1 MKREIKDMS
10 KDEIND
16 FLSNQKIGVLSLSEN
31 DSSYSIPLAYSY
43 DGENI
48 YLTLGPQGR
57 KMECI
62 QKNKNVC
69 FVVYHQPPSTAG
81 GMPEWK
87 SIICNGVIERITD
100 PESIEKAVR
109 SGEKHMGMPEG
120 TWNGLLEKT
129 LQAPEA
135 SCFWKV
141 KIAEIN
147 GKQT

>member
-1 MKREIKDMS
+1 MKREIKTMS

-16 FLSNQKIGVLSLSEN
+16 FLSSQKIGVLSLNEN
-31 DSSYSIPLAYSY
+31 NSSYSIPLAYSY
-43 DGENI
+43 DKENI

-62 QKNKNVC
+62 KKNKNVC
-69 FVVYHQPPSTAG
+69 FVVYDQPPSEG
-81 GMPEWK
+81 GIPEWR
-87 SIICNGVIERITD
+87 SIICNGTIERLTT
-100 PESIEKAVR
+100 PESITTAVR
-109 SGEKHMGMPEG
+109 TGEKHMGMPEG

-141 KIAEIN
+141 KIAKIN

>member
-1 MKREIKDMS
+1 MS

-16 FLSNQKIGVLSLSEN
+16 FLSNQKIGILSLSEN

-43 DGENI
+43 DKENI

-69 FVVYHQPPSTAG
+69 FVVYDQPPSEG

-87 SIICNGVIERITD
+87 SIICNGIIERLTTPRASQQLSE
-100 PESIEKAVR
+100 PEKNIWVCRGNMER
-109 SGEKHMGMPEG
+109 TSGE
-120 TWNGLLEKT
+120 N

-135 SCFWKV
+135 SCFWKI
-141 KIAEIN
+141 KIAEIS

>member
-1 MKREIKDMS
+1 MKREIKTMS

-16 FLSNQKIGVLSLSEN
+16 FLSNQKIGILSLSEN

-43 DGENI
+43 DKENI

-69 FVVYHQPPSTAG
+69 FVVYDRPSSEG
-81 GMPEWK
+81 GMPGWK

-100 PESIEKAVR
+100 PKNIEKAVR
-109 SGEKHMGMPEG
+109 SGEKHMEIGR
-120 TWNGLLEKT
+120 
-129 LQAPEA
+129 A
-135 SCFWKV
+135 SCRERV
-141 KIAEIN
+141 
-147 GKQT
+147 

>member
-1 MKREIKDMS
+1 MKREINTMS
-10 KDEIND
+10 KDEINN
-16 FLSNQKIGVLSLSEN
+16 FLSKQKIGVLSLSDK
-31 DSSYSIPLAYSY
+31 DSSYAIPLAYSY

-69 FVVYHQPPSTAG
+69 FVVYHQPPPTAG
-81 GMPEWK
+81 GMPEWQ
-87 SIICNGVIERITD
+87 SIICNGVIERLTD
-100 PESIEKAVR
+100 PESIEKAIR
-109 SGEKHMGMPEG
+109 SAEKHLGMPAG

-129 LQAPEA
+129 LQAPET
-135 SCFWKV
+135 SCFWKI

>member
-1 MKREIKDMS
+1 MKREIKTMS

-16 FLSNQKIGVLSLSEN
+16 FLSSQKIGVLSLSEN

-43 DGENI
+43 DGDNI

-62 QKNKNVC
+62 KKNKNVC
-69 FVVYHQPPSTAG
+69 FVVYHQPPPTASG
-81 GMPEWK
+81 RPEWQ
-87 SIICNGVIERITD
+87 SIICNGVIERLTD

-109 SGEKHMGMPEG
+109 SAEKHLGMPAG

-129 LQAPEA
+129 LQSPET

-141 KIAEIN
+141 KISEIN

>member
-1 MKREIKDMS
+1 MKREIKIMT

-16 FLSNQKIGVLSLSEN
+16 FLKNQRIGVLSLTEE

-48 YLTLGPQGR
+48 YFTLGSQGR

-62 QKNKNVC
+62 NKNKNVC
-69 FVVYHQPPSTAG
+69 FVVYHQPASEG
-81 GMPEWK
+81 GMPAWQ
-87 SIICNGVIERITD
+87 SIICNGTIERVSD
-100 PESIEKAVR
+100 PEGIKKAVR

-135 SCFWKV
+135 SCFWKIQI
-141 KIAEIN
+141 KEIT

>member
-1 MKREIKDMS
+1 MKREIKTMS

-16 FLSNQKIGVLSLSEN
+16 FLSSQKIGVLSLSEN

-62 QKNKNVC
+62 KKNKNVC
-69 FVVYHQPPSTAG
+69 FVVYHQPPSEG

-87 SIICNGVIERITD
+87 SIICNGFIEHLTD

-109 SGEKHMGMPEG
+109 SGEKHMGMTEG

-141 KIAEIN
+141 KITEIN

>member
-1 MKREIKDMS
+1 MKREIKTMS

-16 FLSNQKIGVLSLSEN
+16 FLSNQKIGILSLSEN

-43 DGENI
+43 DKENI

-69 FVVYHQPPSTAG
+69 FVVYDQPPSEG

-87 SIICNGVIERITD
+87 SIICNGVIEQITA
-100 PESIEKAVR
+100 PESLEKAVR

-129 LQAPEA
+129 LQAPET
-135 SCFWKV
+135 SCFWKII
-141 KIAEIN
+141 IAEIN

>member
-1 MKREIKDMS
+1 MKREIKTMS

-16 FLSNQKIGVLSLSEN
+16 FLSKQKIGVLSLSEK
-31 DSSYSIPLAYSY
+31 DSSYAIPLAYSY
-43 DGENI
+43 DEENI

-57 KMECI
+57 KMGCI

-69 FVVYHQPPSTAG
+69 FVVYDQPPSQG
-81 GMPEWK
+81 GMPGWT

-100 PESIEKAVR
+100 PENIEKAVR

-120 TWNGLLEKT
+120 TWNGFLEKT
-129 LQAPEA
+129 LQAPET
-135 SCFWKV
+135 SCFWK
-141 KIAEIN
+141 ISILEIN